1 MSKDLL
7 REAIAD
13 AKAVK
18 ETAYANAKLALEEAL
33 APHIQSMISAK
44 LSEDLGDDVATESV
58 NEENSEYGTDDMKK
72 VKDITE
78 ESDSEK
84 DEDKKKDESV
94 SEAKDEDDKEDMK
107 EGEEEDEDD
116 MSDLDLEA
124 IIRELEEELAS
135 SQIGQG
141 DNKEPADVSSAA
153 DTEDPGK
160 NDLMHAEGSD
170 EYGNDEDKMK
180 EGSRMIDLEELIR
193 ALREVDSEDD
203 DEMHKEEYG
212 NEDDEDKKKMESL
225 QSDLTE
231 AYEVI
236 TFLRNQINEIN
247 LLNAK
252 LMYSTKLFKKFDL
265 NESQKA
271 KVIENLDRT
280 KTIREAKLIYTT
292 LAETFHSNKSK
303 ASTLKESFA
312 SDAIPSTKPS
322 AQTTEILSGGND
334 VADRFKILAGLK

>member
-160 NDLMHAEGSD
+160 NDLMHAEGSH

-252 LMYSTKLFKKFDL
+252 LLYTNKIF
-265 NESQKA
+265 KA
-271 KVIENLDRT
+271 KSLTESEKVKVLSAFDKAVNVKEV
-280 KTIREAKLIYTT
+280 KLVYES
-292 LAETFHSNKSK
+292 LMVNSNKTKS
-303 ASTLKESFA
+303 SIKESLGSA
-312 SDAIPSTKPS
+312 SKVIAQPETKQS
-322 AQTTEILSGGND
+322 IIEVNEAFSRMQ
-334 VADRFKILAGLK
+334 KLAGLK